1 MAAEVV
7 RSTPT
12 WDEREIVERRWGG
25 GGGERC
31 TRGHR
36 GEGEGKKIAKQRMLL
51 ITSELLFADLIF
63 NNRTGCLISVYSTK
77 QCLRKE

>member
-25 GGGERC
+25 GGMYKRAQR
-31 TRGHR
+31 RGGR
-36 GEGEGKKIAKQRMLL
+36 KENSKAENA
-51 ITSELLFADLIF
+51 F
-63 NNRTGCLISVYSTK
+63 NNI
-77 QCLRKE
+77 